1 MLNIDVQQLQ
11 EITIIKKRFNIKN
24 NWNILTKTK
33 FFQIFV
39 EISTDRNGWIE
50 IMNKYKLYGENF
62 RNN

>member
-39 EISTDRNGWIE
+39 EISKDRNGWIE
-50 IMNKYKLYGENF
+50 IMNTYKLYGENF

>member
-33 FFQIFV
+33 FFKIFM
-39 EISTDRNGWIE
+39 EISKDRNGWIE

>member
-39 EISTDRNGWIE
+39 EISKDRNGWIE